1 MAEDDLSLEEFEA
14 MLQEIDQKNDKII
27 EAILKGSQGKDA
39 IVLSDKTHTRGV
51 VITASAKNPHLYQA
65 TYFNERG
72 FTTHEAAS
80 TRDTLIRKAVEH
92 NGMTEPDDSLL
103 EQFSK
108 EPSFHIQNATYWYQN
123 QHAGETAIRDLV
135 VSNAPREG
143 AKNFDP
149 LFVSFCRAYQEELQK
164 RHIKIIPGKKADLTL
179 NERTQIT
186 KTVTQKL
193 IKTKQVTSKN
203 LEHYRDVLKEIDPSG
218 KVPSIEELQS
228 VLDEFQQATPTPP
241 LKEWIRDLAEQNN
254 EEKDKSIKKPTSKHP
269 TKSERKAIARTI
281 VQEDVKNLFQR
292 LHDELHLTPDDVTK
306 LVHDA
311 AQHAQTQTREPN
323 VR

>member
-1 MAEDDLSLEEFEA
+1 MAEEDDLSLEEFEA

-39 IVLSDKTHTRGV
+39 IVLADKTHTPGV

-72 FTTHEAAS
+72 FTTHETAS
-80 TRDTLIRKAVEH
+80 TRDILIRKAVEH

-123 QHAGETAIRDLV
+123 QHADETAIRDLV

-186 KTVTQKL
+186 KAVTQKL
-193 IKTKQVTSKN
+193 IEAGKVTENNLYFYQQVLS
-203 LEHYRDVLKEIDPSG
+203 VADPSQQ
-218 KVPSIEELQS
+218 VPRLEELQS
-228 VLDEFQQATPTPP
+228 MIHTTT
-241 LKEWIRDLAEQNN
+241 
-254 EEKDKSIKKPTSKHP
+254 KKPKAR
-269 TKSERKAIARTI
+269 SERKRAARAI
-281 VQEDVKNLFQR
+281 VQEDVKNLFEKLQN
-292 LHDELHLTPDDVTK
+292 DLHLTPDDVTK
-306 LVHDA
+306 LVHEA
-311 AQHAQTQTREPN
+311 ANQAKTQSMSATR
-323 VR
+323 

>member
-1 MAEDDLSLEEFEA
+1 MAEEDDLSLEEFEA

-39 IVLSDKTHTRGV
+39 IVLADKTHTQGV

-72 FTTHEAAS
+72 FTTHETAS
-80 TRDTLIRKAVEH
+80 TRDILIRKAVEH

-123 QHAGETAIRDLV
+123 QHADETAIRDLV

-186 KTVTQKL
+186 KAVTQKL
-193 IKTKQVTSKN
+193 IEAGKVTENNLYFYQQVLS
-203 LEHYRDVLKEIDPSG
+203 VADPSQQ
-218 KVPSIEELQS
+218 VPRLEELQS
-228 VLDEFQQATPTPP
+228 MIHTTT
-241 LKEWIRDLAEQNN
+241 
-254 EEKDKSIKKPTSKHP
+254 KKPKAR
-269 TKSERKAIARTI
+269 SERKRAARAI
-281 VQEDVKNLFQR
+281 VQEDVKNLFEKLQN
-292 LHDELHLTPDDVTK
+292 DLHLTPDDVTK
-306 LVHDA
+306 LVHEA
-311 AQHAQTQTREPN
+311 ANQAKTQSMSATR
-323 VR
+323 